1 VGRVVEENKA
11 VKVEERVGDK
21 VECEEIEGEEVAE
34 GVTLESAEVKGVRDI
49 EDDEVGDSDLLVDTL
64 IETDGVTVDT
74 AASVKDMNGVTEVD
88 IDIVKDTRVGG
99 VEGDATRE
107 GSDVTDKVGVGLL
120 EGVCVV
126 ITDPERRPVFV

>member
-1 VGRVVEENKA
+1 MEENKA